1 MNLILDGIL
10 LLICAA
16 SIILGAKR
24 GFIKSVMGVCTL
36 IAALFVAYAFTPPLS
51 AVIEEQPFIRSISES
66 ITDTIKSL
74 SENDRGSYDLE
85 RLFSEMPD
93 AFQQIIDRYD
103 ADEEKLSEAVE
114 VQPEADEREVN
125 LLSDLIADPVAKA
138 IAGVLAFLGLFVAA
152 VVVLKLFT
160 WMLDLIFQ
168 LPVLKTAN
176 SMLGFLFGVLA
187 ALLWAWVLSSLA
199 VTLSDAMASISPELF
214 PEDLVEHTILIKFF
228 SSFRLQDLIS
238 LLSL

>member
-36 IAALFVAYAFTPPLS
+36 IAALFVAYAFTPPL
-51 AVIEEQPFIRSISES
+51 ADIIEEQPFMRSISGS
-66 ITDTIKSL
+66 ITETIKSL
-74 SENDRGSYDLE
+74 SENDGGSYDLK
-85 RLFSEMPD
+85 RLFDEMPD

-103 ADEEKLSEAVE
+103 ADEEQLTEAVE
-114 VQPEADEREVN
+114 VQPEAEEGDVT
-125 LLSDLIADPVAKA
+125 LLSDLIAEPVSNA
-138 IAGVLAFLGLFVAA
+138 IAGVLAFLALFVAS
-152 VVVLKLFT
+152 VIVLKLLT
-160 WMLDLIFQ
+160 WILDLIFQ

-199 VTLSDAMASISPELF
+199 VTLSDAMSSISPELF
-214 PEDLVEHTILIKFF
+214 PEDLVEHTILVKFF
-228 SSFRLQDLIS
+228 SSFRLQDLIA